1 MIQSDLLTEPGTPPL
16 QAARA
21 AHAPAHERPTSRPEA
36 KSEAKSG
43 DNARRAP
50 LAFAQLPFMKRDDS
64 GRPLKGI
71 AIDYWA
77 YTSNTLLISG
87 WISGGELD
95 NELPARIARSPGVT
109 VSLFRRPDVET
120 TFSTRTVGLLALVSL
135 SAATSFDVFG
145 FRLALPDRRE
155 NDRDCSAFLTEHR
168 ERFGF
173 LLDNL
178 TDDCPERALIAR
190 QLPAAPETYKGA
202 RGFLEQAKGV
212 PGHGGITVGWAVNL
226 PNVRLKLLDQSG
238 RLHPLDHAIRWH
250 RPDIVQGL
258 GQDFGNYTF
267 NAGLLQGWR
276 HPFQIGDEIQ
286 LVAFDG
292 EAAFMLATR
301 RWDAA
306 PVEPASFARWA
317 FELPTPV
324 DRFTERLEHHD
335 GPIIET
341 LVARD
346 RQSWRKAGPEMM
358 HTFGSLPESPKCSI
372 IVPLYGRFDFMLNQL
387 LEFSEDTQIRQHAE
401 LIYVVDDPRIAS
413 DAIQQAPLL
422 HESYRVPFR
431 IVVSPENRGFAG
443 ANNLGVSVSRA
454 PALLLL
460 NSDVIPVEAGWL
472 TRMLEALNKNA
483 KVGIV
488 GARLFFPNG
497 SIQHDGMVFQWEPTW
512 QTYLNKH
519 PRSGMDASNMPAKGT
534 SEPAVSGACLLI
546 RKSTYEEVGGL
557 DENFLVGDFE
567 DSDLCLK
574 VRQRALGIV
583 CCRDINLTHLERQSF
598 AHIGADDFRQR
609 VVHYNAWRHH
619 RRWSDYIDTLMTRQ
633 KAGAAT

>member
-1 MIQSDLLTEPGTPPL
+1 MIQSDLRTEPATPAP
-16 QAARA
+16 QATRA
-21 AHAPAHERPTSRPEA
+21 ALAPAHDRPASRSVAHAENP
-36 KSEAKSG
+36 
-43 DNARRAP
+43 RRVP
-50 LAFAQLPFMKRDDS
+50 LSFAQLPFMKRDDS
-64 GRPLKGI
+64 GRPIKGV

-77 YTSNTLLISG
+77 YTSKALLISG
-87 WISGGELD
+87 WVSGIEL
-95 NELPARIARSPGVT
+95 EAQLPTRIECSPGVT
-109 VSLFRRPDVET
+109 VSVFRRPDVET
-120 TFSTRTVGLLALVSL
+120 AFSATTVGILVIVALGT
-135 SAATSFDVFG
+135 ATSFDLFG

-155 NDRDCSAFLTEHR
+155 NDGDCSAFLAEHR

-178 TDDCPERALIAR
+178 AEDSVERALVAK
-190 QLPAAPETYKGA
+190 QLLPAPETYKGA
-202 RGFLEQAKGV
+202 RGFLEQARGV

-226 PNVRLKLLDQSG
+226 PNVRLKLLDQTG
-238 RLHPLDHAIRWH
+238 QLHPLDRAIRWH
-250 RPDIVQGL
+250 RPDIVQAL
-258 GQDFGNYTF
+258 GRDFGNYTF

-276 HPFQIGDEIQ
+276 HPFRIGGEIR

-292 EAAFMLATR
+292 EAAYALATR
-301 RWDAA
+301 SWEAA

-346 RQSWRKAGPEMM
+346 RQSWRKAGPEMIY
-358 HTFGSLPESPKCSI
+358 TFGSLPDQPKCSV

-387 LEFSEDTQIRQHAE
+387 LEFSEDAQIRQHAE
-401 LIYVVDDPRIAS
+401 LIYVIDDPRIVS

-422 HESYRVPFR
+422 HESYGVPFR

-454 PALLLL
+454 PTLLLL

-472 TRMLEALNKNA
+472 TRMLEALNKSA

-519 PRSGMDASNMPAKGT
+519 PRSGMEASNMPAKGAT
-534 SEPAVSGACLLI
+534 EPAVSGACLLI
-546 RKSTYEEVGGL
+546 RKSIYDEVGGL
-557 DENFLVGDFE
+557 DENFLIGDFE

-574 VRQRALGIV
+574 VRQRGLSIV

-598 AHIGADDFRQR
+598 AHIGAGNFRQR

-633 KAGAAT
+633 KSGATK